1 MKLTISR
8 QLSLM
13 VLVTIAILLVVGVI
27 GNRVAHSINSAV
39 EYSEKN
45 IIPTV
50 ESIGTMRLAFLE
62 IQVAVPGHIAAYNE
76 GEKKERDAGIATAQQ
91 TFATTLAEYEK
102 IASNSGQKNL
112 DLLASDHKAYQDFVT
127 FLAPV
132 LEKSR
137 NSEIGNAK
145 ELFNAGKPVIDK
157 LNDSLIAHG
166 AYSKELA
173 TEQRKAADATF
184 SDGNALLMISSV
196 LGMLILGGFSFALNR
211 NISRGLRSMEQT
223 VGHVEAALDLTARV
237 PARRDDEIGIM
248 GVALNR
254 LLERLQSNMKTV
266 ARMAEQVSQSADDM
280 SKVSK
285 QVADTSET
293 QSSAASA
300 MAAGMEQLT
309 VSINHV
315 GDRATHTR
323 ERVAYAGKL
332 ATDGESVVVKTVEDI
347 DAIALSVSSS
357 AELIGRLETQSREIS
372 SVVNVIKEVADQTN
386 LLALNAAIEA
396 ARAGEQGRGFAV
408 VADEVRKLAE
418 RTGKSTREITAT
430 IGVMRE
436 GAQAASSSMLSAVE
450 QVTASVSRASGA
462 CEMIR
467 KIGEGSRE
475 AVGMVIEITDA
486 IHEQSSSSTS
496 VAQSVERIAQMAE
509 QSTAAARDSATT
521 AQQLNTLAQEMRM
534 ITDQYKLT

>member
-13 VLVTIAILLVVGVI
+13 ALVTIAILLVVGII
-27 GNRVAHSINSAV
+27 GNRVASSINSAV
-39 EYSEKN
+39 ENSEK
-45 IIPTV
+45 IVVPTV
-50 ESIGTMRLAFLE
+50 ESIGTMRLAFLD

-76 GEKKERDAGIATAQQ
+76 GEKKDLDARITASQQ
-91 TFATTLAEYEK
+91 TFAATLDDYEK
-102 IASNSGQKNL
+102 IAASSGQKNL
-112 DLLASDHKAYQDFVT
+112 DLLAADRKAYEDFVK
-127 FLAPV
+127 FLTPV

-137 NSEIGNAK
+137 NSEVGNAK
-145 ELFNAGKPVIDK
+145 ELFNEGKPIITK
-157 LNDSLIAHG
+157 LNESLVAHA

-173 TEQRKAADATF
+173 SEQSQSAAATF
-184 SDGNALLMISSV
+184 AGGNTLLMVSSV
-196 LGMLILGGFSFALNR
+196 LGMLFLGGLSVVLKR
-211 NISRGLRSMEQT
+211 SISRGLASMEQT
-223 VGHVEAALDLTARV
+223 VARVEAELDLTARV
-237 PARRDDEIGIM
+237 PVRRDDEIGKM

-254 LLERLQSNMKTV
+254 LLDRLQANLKTV
-266 ARMAEQVSQSADDM
+266 AQMAGHLSQSADNL
-280 SKVSK
+280 SEASR
-285 QVADTSET
+285 QVADSSEA
-293 QSSAASA
+293 QSSAASS
-300 MAAGMEQLT
+300 MAAGVEELT

-332 ATDGESVVVKTVEDI
+332 ATEGEGVVVKTVEDI

-357 AELIGRLETQSREIS
+357 AELINRLETQSREIA
-372 SVVNVIKEVADQTN
+372 SVVNVIKEVAEQTN

-418 RTGKSTREITAT
+418 RTGNSTREITDT
-430 IGVMRE
+430 ISVMRD
-436 GAQAASSSMLSAVE
+436 GAQAASSAMMNAVE

-462 CEMIR
+462 CDMIR

-475 AVGMVIEITDA
+475 AVGMVSEITDA
-486 IHEQSSSSTS
+486 IHEQSASSTS

-509 QSTAAARDSATT
+509 QSTAAAQGSADT
-521 AQQLNTLAQEMRM
+521 AQQLNTLAQEMRL
-534 ITDQYKLT
+534 ITDQYKL

>member
-13 VLVTIAILLVVGVI
+13 ALVTIAILLVVGII
-27 GNRVAHSINSAV
+27 GNRVASSINSAV
-39 EYSEKN
+39 ENSEK
-45 IIPTV
+45 IIVPTV
-50 ESIGTMRLAFLE
+50 ESIGTMRLAFLD

-76 GEKKERDAGIATAQQ
+76 GEKKDLDARITASQQ
-91 TFATTLAEYEK
+91 TFAATLDDYEK
-102 IASNSGQKNL
+102 IAASSGQKNL
-112 DLLASDHKAYQDFVT
+112 DLLAADRKAYEDFVK
-127 FLAPV
+127 FLTPV

-137 NSEIGNAK
+137 NSEVGNAK
-145 ELFNAGKPVIDK
+145 ELFNEGKPIITK
-157 LNDSLIAHG
+157 LNESLVAHA

-173 TEQRKAADATF
+173 SEQSQSAAATF
-184 SDGNALLMISSV
+184 AGGNTLLLVSSV
-196 LGMLILGGFSFALNR
+196 LGMLFLGGLSFVLNR
-211 NISRGLRSMEQT
+211 SISRGLASMEQT
-223 VGHVEAALDLTARV
+223 VARVEAELDLTARV
-237 PARRDDEIGIM
+237 PVRRDDEIGKM

-254 LLERLQSNMKTV
+254 LLDRLQANLKTV
-266 ARMAEQVSQSADDM
+266 AQMAGHLSQSADNL
-280 SKVSK
+280 SEASR
-285 QVADTSET
+285 QVADSSEA
-293 QSSAASA
+293 QSSAASS
-300 MAAGMEQLT
+300 MAAGVEELT

-332 ATDGESVVVKTVEDI
+332 ATEGEGVVVKTVEDI

-357 AELIGRLETQSREIS
+357 AELINRLETQSREIA
-372 SVVNVIKEVADQTN
+372 SVVNVIKEVAEQTN

-418 RTGKSTREITAT
+418 RTGNSTREITDT
-430 IGVMRE
+430 ISVMRD
-436 GAQAASSSMLSAVE
+436 GAQAASSAMMNAVE

-462 CEMIR
+462 CDMIR

-475 AVGMVIEITDA
+475 AVGMVSEITDA
-486 IHEQSSSSTS
+486 IHEQSASSTS

-509 QSTAAARDSATT
+509 QSTAAAQGSADT
-521 AQQLNTLAQEMRM
+521 AQQLNTLAQEMRL
-534 ITDQYKLT
+534 ITDQYKL

>member
-13 VLVTIAILLVVGVI
+13 AVITIAILLVVGII
-27 GNRVAHSINSAV
+27 GNRVASSINSAV
-39 EYSEKN
+39 ENSEK
-45 IIPTV
+45 IIVPTV
-50 ESIGTMRLAFLE
+50 ESIGTMRLAFLD
-62 IQVAVPGHIAAYNE
+62 IKVAVPGHIAAYNE
-76 GEKKERDAGIATAQQ
+76 NEKKEFDARITASQQ
-91 TFATTLAEYEK
+91 TFATTLADYEK
-102 IASNSGQKNL
+102 IAASSGQKNL
-112 DLLASDHKAYQDFVT
+112 DLLAADRKAYEEFVK
-127 FLAPV
+127 FLTPV

-137 NSEIGNAK
+137 NSEVGNAK
-145 ELFNAGKPVIDK
+145 ELFNEGKPIIAK
-157 LNDSLIAHG
+157 LNESLVAHA

-173 TEQRKAADATF
+173 SEQSQSADATF
-184 SDGNALLMISSV
+184 SGGNTLLMASSL
-196 LGMLILGGFSFALNR
+196 LGMLFLGGLSFVLNR
-211 NISRGLRSMEQT
+211 SISRGLSSMEQT
-223 VGHVEAALDLTARV
+223 VARVEADLDLTARV
-237 PARRDDEIGIM
+237 PVRRDDEIGKM

-254 LLERLQSNMKTV
+254 LLDRLQSNLKTV
-266 ARMAEQVSQSADDM
+266 AEMAGHLSQSADNL
-280 SKVSK
+280 SEASQ
-285 QVADTSET
+285 QVADSSEA
-293 QSSAASA
+293 QSSAASS
-300 MAAGMEQLT
+300 MAAGVEELT

-332 ATDGESVVVKTVEDI
+332 ATEGEGVVVKTVEDI

-357 AELIGRLETQSREIS
+357 AELINRLEAQSREIA

-418 RTGKSTREITAT
+418 RTGNSTREITDT
-430 IGVMRE
+430 IGVMRD
-436 GAQAASSSMLSAVE
+436 GAQAASSAMMNAVE

-462 CEMIR
+462 CDMIR

-475 AVGMVIEITDA
+475 AVGMVSEITDA
-486 IHEQSSSSTS
+486 IHEQSASSTS

-509 QSTAAARDSATT
+509 QSTAAAQGSADT
-521 AQQLNTLAQEMRM
+521 AQQLNSLAQEMRM
-534 ITDQYKLT
+534 ITDQYKL

>member
-13 VLVTIAILLVVGVI
+13 AVITIAILLVVGVI
-27 GNRVAHSINSAV
+27 GNRVASSINSAV
-39 EYSEKN
+39 ENSEK
-45 IIPTV
+45 IIVPTV
-50 ESIGTMRLAFLE
+50 ESIGTMRLAFLD

-76 GEKKERDAGIATAQQ
+76 NEKKELDARITASQQ
-91 TFATTLAEYEK
+91 TFATTLADYEK
-102 IASNSGQKNL
+102 IAASSGQKNL
-112 DLLASDHKAYQDFVT
+112 DLLAADRKAYEDFVK
-127 FLAPV
+127 FLTPV

-137 NSEIGNAK
+137 NSEVGNAK
-145 ELFNAGKPVIDK
+145 ELFNEGKPIIAK
-157 LNDSLIAHG
+157 LNESLVAHA

-173 TEQRKAADATF
+173 SEQSQSADATF
-184 SDGNALLMISSV
+184 SGGNTLLMASSL
-196 LGMLILGGFSFALNR
+196 LGMLFLGGLSFVLNR
-211 NISRGLRSMEQT
+211 SISRGLSSMEQT
-223 VGHVEAALDLTARV
+223 VARVEADLDLTARV
-237 PARRDDEIGIM
+237 PVRRDDEIGKM

-254 LLERLQSNMKTV
+254 LLDRLQSNLKMV
-266 ARMAEQVSQSADDM
+266 AEMAGHLSQSADNL
-280 SKVSK
+280 SEASQ
-285 QVADTSET
+285 QVADSSEA
-293 QSSAASA
+293 QSSAASS
-300 MAAGMEQLT
+300 MAAGVEELT

-332 ATDGESVVVKTVEDI
+332 ATEGEGVVVKTVEDI

-357 AELIGRLETQSREIS
+357 AELINRLEAQSREIA

-418 RTGKSTREITAT
+418 RTGNSTREITDT
-430 IGVMRE
+430 IGVMRD
-436 GAQAASSSMLSAVE
+436 GAQAASSAMMNAVE

-462 CEMIR
+462 CDMIR

-475 AVGMVIEITDA
+475 AVGMVSEITDA
-486 IHEQSSSSTS
+486 IHEQSASSTS

-509 QSTAAARDSATT
+509 QSTAAAQGSADT
-521 AQQLNTLAQEMRM
+521 AQQLNSLAQEMRM
-534 ITDQYKLT
+534 ITDQYKL

>member
-13 VLVTIAILLVVGVI
+13 ALVTIAILLVVGII
-27 GNRVAHSINSAV
+27 GNRVASSINSAV
-39 EYSEKN
+39 ENSEK
-45 IIPTV
+45 IVVPTV
-50 ESIGTMRLAFLE
+50 ESIGTMRLAFLD

-76 GEKKERDAGIATAQQ
+76 GEKKDLDARITASQQ
-91 TFATTLAEYEK
+91 TFAATLDDYEK
-102 IASNSGQKNL
+102 IAASSGQKNL
-112 DLLASDHKAYQDFVT
+112 DLLAADRKAYEDFVK
-127 FLAPV
+127 FLTPV

-137 NSEIGNAK
+137 NSEVGNAK
-145 ELFNAGKPVIDK
+145 ELFNEGKPIITK
-157 LNDSLIAHG
+157 LNESLVAHA

-173 TEQRKAADATF
+173 SEQSQSAAATF
-184 SDGNALLMISSV
+184 AGGNTLLLVSSV
-196 LGMLILGGFSFALNR
+196 LGMLFLGGLSFVLNR
-211 NISRGLRSMEQT
+211 SISRGLASMEQT
-223 VGHVEAALDLTARV
+223 VARVEAELDLTARV
-237 PARRDDEIGIM
+237 PVRRDDEIGKM

-254 LLERLQSNMKTV
+254 LLDRLQANLKTV
-266 ARMAEQVSQSADDM
+266 AQMAGHLSQSADNL
-280 SKVSK
+280 SEASR
-285 QVADTSET
+285 QVADSSEA
-293 QSSAASA
+293 QSSAASS
-300 MAAGMEQLT
+300 MAAGVEELT

-332 ATDGESVVVKTVEDI
+332 ATEGEGVVVKTVEDI

-357 AELIGRLETQSREIS
+357 AELINRLETQSREIA
-372 SVVNVIKEVADQTN
+372 SVVNVIKEVAEQTN

-418 RTGKSTREITAT
+418 RTGNSTREITDT
-430 IGVMRE
+430 ISVMRD
-436 GAQAASSSMLSAVE
+436 GAQAASSAMMNAVE

-462 CEMIR
+462 CDMIR

-475 AVGMVIEITDA
+475 AVGMVSEITDA
-486 IHEQSSSSTS
+486 IHEQSASSTS

-509 QSTAAARDSATT
+509 QSTAAAQGSADT
-521 AQQLNTLAQEMRM
+521 AQQLNTLAQEMRL
-534 ITDQYKLT
+534 ITDQYKL

>member
-13 VLVTIAILLVVGVI
+13 AVITIAILLVVGVI
-27 GNRVAHSINSAV
+27 GNRVASSINSAV
-39 EYSEKN
+39 ENSEK
-45 IIPTV
+45 IIVPTV
-50 ESIGTMRLAFLE
+50 ESIGTMRLAFLD

-76 GEKKERDAGIATAQQ
+76 NEKKELDARITASQQ
-91 TFATTLAEYEK
+91 TFATTLADYEK
-102 IASNSGQKNL
+102 IAASSGQKNL
-112 DLLASDHKAYQDFVT
+112 DLLAADRKAYEEFVK
-127 FLAPV
+127 FLTPV

-137 NSEIGNAK
+137 NSEVGNAK
-145 ELFNAGKPVIDK
+145 ELFNEGKPIIAK
-157 LNDSLIAHG
+157 LNESLVAHA

-173 TEQRKAADATF
+173 SEQSQSADATF
-184 SDGNALLMISSV
+184 SGGNTLLMASSL
-196 LGMLILGGFSFALNR
+196 LGMLFLGGLSFVLNR
-211 NISRGLRSMEQT
+211 SISRGLSSMEQT
-223 VGHVEAALDLTARV
+223 VARVEADLDLTARV
-237 PARRDDEIGIM
+237 PVRRDDEIGKM

-254 LLERLQSNMKTV
+254 LLDRLQSNLKTV
-266 ARMAEQVSQSADDM
+266 AEMAGHLSQSADNL
-280 SKVSK
+280 SEASQ
-285 QVADTSET
+285 QVADSSEA
-293 QSSAASA
+293 QSSAASS
-300 MAAGMEQLT
+300 MAAGVEELT

-332 ATDGESVVVKTVEDI
+332 ATEGEGVVVKTVEDI

-357 AELIGRLETQSREIS
+357 AELINRLEAQSREIA

-418 RTGKSTREITAT
+418 RTGNSTREITDT
-430 IGVMRE
+430 IGVMRD
-436 GAQAASSSMLSAVE
+436 GAQAASSAMMNAVE

-462 CEMIR
+462 CDMIR

-475 AVGMVIEITDA
+475 AVGMVSEITDA
-486 IHEQSSSSTS
+486 IHEQSASSTS

-509 QSTAAARDSATT
+509 QSTAAAQGSADT
-521 AQQLNTLAQEMRM
+521 AQQLNSLAQEMRM
-534 ITDQYKLT
+534 ITDQYKL

>member
-13 VLVTIAILLVVGVI
+13 AVITIAILLVVGII
-27 GNRVAHSINSAV
+27 GNRVASSINSAV
-39 EYSEKN
+39 ENSEK
-45 IIPTV
+45 IIVPTV
-50 ESIGTMRLAFLE
+50 ESIGTMRLAFLD

-76 GEKKERDAGIATAQQ
+76 NEKKELDARITASQQ
-91 TFATTLAEYEK
+91 TFATTLADYEK
-102 IASNSGQKNL
+102 IAASSGQKNL
-112 DLLASDHKAYQDFVT
+112 DLLAADRKAYEDFVK
-127 FLAPV
+127 FLTPV

-137 NSEIGNAK
+137 NSEVGNAK
-145 ELFNAGKPVIDK
+145 ELFNEGKPIIAK
-157 LNDSLIAHG
+157 LNESLVAHA

-173 TEQRKAADATF
+173 SEQSQSADATF
-184 SDGNALLMISSV
+184 SGGNTLLMASSL
-196 LGMLILGGFSFALNR
+196 LGMLFLGGLSFVLNR
-211 NISRGLRSMEQT
+211 SISRGLSSMEQT
-223 VGHVEAALDLTARV
+223 VARVEADLDLTARV
-237 PARRDDEIGIM
+237 PVRRDDEIGKM

-254 LLERLQSNMKTV
+254 LLDRLQSNLKTV
-266 ARMAEQVSQSADDM
+266 AEMAGHLSQSADNL
-280 SKVSK
+280 SEASQ
-285 QVADTSET
+285 QVADSSEA
-293 QSSAASA
+293 QSSAASS
-300 MAAGMEQLT
+300 MAAGVEELT

-332 ATDGESVVVKTVEDI
+332 ATEGEGVVVKTVEDI

-357 AELIGRLETQSREIS
+357 AELINRLEAQSREIA

-418 RTGKSTREITAT
+418 RTGNSTREITDT
-430 IGVMRE
+430 IGVMRD
-436 GAQAASSSMLSAVE
+436 GAQAASSAMMNAVE

-462 CEMIR
+462 CDMIR

-475 AVGMVIEITDA
+475 AVGMVSEITDA
-486 IHEQSSSSTS
+486 IHEQSASSTS

-509 QSTAAARDSATT
+509 QSTAAAQGSADT
-521 AQQLNTLAQEMRM
+521 AQQLNSLAQEMRM
-534 ITDQYKLT
+534 ITDQYKL

>member
-13 VLVTIAILLVVGVI
+13 ALVTIAILLVVGII
-27 GNRVAHSINSAV
+27 GNRVASSINSAV
-39 EYSEKN
+39 ENSEK
-45 IIPTV
+45 IVVPTV
-50 ESIGTMRLAFLE
+50 ESIGTMRLAFLD

-76 GEKKERDAGIATAQQ
+76 GEKKDLDARITASQQ
-91 TFATTLAEYEK
+91 TFAATLDDYEK
-102 IASNSGQKNL
+102 IAASSGQKNL
-112 DLLASDHKAYQDFVT
+112 DLLAADRKAYEDFVK
-127 FLAPV
+127 FLTPV

-137 NSEIGNAK
+137 NSEVGNAK
-145 ELFNAGKPVIDK
+145 ELFNEGKPIITK
-157 LNDSLIAHG
+157 LNESLVAHA

-173 TEQRKAADATF
+173 SEQSQSAAATF
-184 SDGNALLMISSV
+184 AGGNTLLMVSSV
-196 LGMLILGGFSFALNR
+196 LGMLFLGGLSFVLNR
-211 NISRGLRSMEQT
+211 SISRGLASMEQT
-223 VGHVEAALDLTARV
+223 VARVEAELDLTARV
-237 PARRDDEIGIM
+237 PVRRDDEIGKM

-254 LLERLQSNMKTV
+254 LLDRLQANLKTV
-266 ARMAEQVSQSADDM
+266 AQMAGHLSQSADNL
-280 SKVSK
+280 SEASR
-285 QVADTSET
+285 QVADSSEA
-293 QSSAASA
+293 QSSAASS
-300 MAAGMEQLT
+300 MAAGVEELT

-332 ATDGESVVVKTVEDI
+332 ATEGEGVVVKTVEDI

-357 AELIGRLETQSREIS
+357 AELINRLETQSREIA
-372 SVVNVIKEVADQTN
+372 SVVNVIKEVAEQTN

-396 ARAGEQGRGFAV
+396 ARAGEQGRDFAV

-418 RTGKSTREITAT
+418 RTGNSTREITDT
-430 IGVMRE
+430 ISVMRD
-436 GAQAASSSMLSAVE
+436 GAQAASSAMMNAVE

-462 CEMIR
+462 CDMIR

-475 AVGMVIEITDA
+475 AVGMVSEITDA
-486 IHEQSSSSTS
+486 IHEQSASSTS

-509 QSTAAARDSATT
+509 QSTAAAQGSADT

-534 ITDQYKLT
+534 ITDQYKL

>member
-13 VLVTIAILLVVGVI
+13 AVITIAILLVVGVI
-27 GNRVAHSINSAV
+27 GNRVASSINSAV
-39 EYSEKN
+39 ENSEK
-45 IIPTV
+45 IIVPTV
-50 ESIGTMRLAFLE
+50 ESIGTMRLAFLD
-62 IQVAVPGHIAAYNE
+62 IHVAVPGHIAAYNE
-76 GEKKERDAGIATAQQ
+76 NEKKELDARITASQQ
-91 TFATTLAEYEK
+91 TFATTLADYEK
-102 IASNSGQKNL
+102 IAASSGQKNL
-112 DLLASDHKAYQDFVT
+112 DLLAADRKAYEDFVK
-127 FLAPV
+127 FLTPV

-137 NSEIGNAK
+137 NSEVGNAK
-145 ELFNAGKPVIDK
+145 ELFNEGKPIIAK
-157 LNDSLIAHG
+157 LNESLVAHA

-173 TEQRKAADATF
+173 SEQSQSAAATF
-184 SDGNALLMISSV
+184 AGGNTLLMVSSV
-196 LGMLILGGFSFALNR
+196 LGMLFLGGLSFVLNR
-211 NISRGLRSMEQT
+211 SISRGLASMEQT
-223 VGHVEAALDLTARV
+223 VARVEAELDLTARV
-237 PARRDDEIGIM
+237 PVRRDDEIGKM

-254 LLERLQSNMKTV
+254 LLDRLQANLKTV
-266 ARMAEQVSQSADDM
+266 AQMAGHLSQSADNL
-280 SKVSK
+280 SEASR
-285 QVADTSET
+285 QVADSSEA
-293 QSSAASA
+293 QSSAASS
-300 MAAGMEQLT
+300 MAAGVEELT

-332 ATDGESVVVKTVEDI
+332 ATEGEGVVVKTVEDI

-357 AELIGRLETQSREIS
+357 AELINRLETQSREIA

-418 RTGKSTREITAT
+418 RTGNSTREITDT
-430 IGVMRE
+430 ISVMRD
-436 GAQAASSSMLSAVE
+436 GAQAASSAMMNAVE

-462 CEMIR
+462 CDMIR

-475 AVGMVIEITDA
+475 AVGMVSEITDA
-486 IHEQSSSSTS
+486 IHEQSASSTS

-509 QSTAAARDSATT
+509 QSAAAAQGSADT

-534 ITDQYKLT
+534 ITDQYKL

>member
-13 VLVTIAILLVVGVI
+13 ALVTIAILLVVGII
-27 GNRVAHSINSAV
+27 GNRVASSINSAV
-39 EYSEKN
+39 ENSEK
-45 IIPTV
+45 IVVPTV
-50 ESIGTMRLAFLE
+50 ESIGTMRLAFLD

-76 GEKKERDAGIATAQQ
+76 GEKKDLDARIASSQQ
-91 TFATTLAEYEK
+91 TFATTLADYEK
-102 IASNSGQKNL
+102 IAASSGQKNL
-112 DLLASDHKAYQDFVT
+112 DLLAADRKAYEDFVK
-127 FLAPV
+127 FLTPV

-137 NSEIGNAK
+137 NSEVGNAK
-145 ELFNAGKPVIDK
+145 ELFNEGKPIITK
-157 LNDSLIAHG
+157 LNESLVAHA

-173 TEQRKAADATF
+173 SEQSQSAAATF
-184 SDGNALLMISSV
+184 AGGNTLLMVSSV
-196 LGMLILGGFSFALNR
+196 LGMLFLGGLSVVLKR
-211 NISRGLRSMEQT
+211 SISRGLASMEQT
-223 VGHVEAALDLTARV
+223 VARVEAELDLTARV
-237 PARRDDEIGIM
+237 PVRRDDEIGKM

-254 LLERLQSNMKTV
+254 LLDRLQANLKTV
-266 ARMAEQVSQSADDM
+266 AQMAGHLSQSADNL
-280 SKVSK
+280 SEASR
-285 QVADTSET
+285 QVADSSEA
-293 QSSAASA
+293 QSSAASS
-300 MAAGMEQLT
+300 MAAGVEELT

-332 ATDGESVVVKTVEDI
+332 ATEGEGVVVKTVEDI

-357 AELIGRLETQSREIS
+357 AELINRLETQSREIA
-372 SVVNVIKEVADQTN
+372 SVVNVIKEVAEQTN

-418 RTGKSTREITAT
+418 RTGNSTREITDT
-430 IGVMRE
+430 ISVMRD
-436 GAQAASSSMLSAVE
+436 GAQAASSAMMNAVE

-462 CEMIR
+462 CDMIR

-475 AVGMVIEITDA
+475 AVGMVSEITDA
-486 IHEQSSSSTS
+486 IHEQSASSTS

-509 QSTAAARDSATT
+509 QSTAAAQGSADT
-521 AQQLNTLAQEMRM
+521 AQQLNTLAQEMRL
-534 ITDQYKLT
+534 ITDQYKL

>member
-13 VLVTIAILLVVGVI
+13 ALVTIAILLVVGII
-27 GNRVAHSINSAV
+27 GNRVASSINSAV
-39 EYSEKN
+39 ENSEK
-45 IIPTV
+45 IVVPTV
-50 ESIGTMRLAFLE
+50 ESIGTMRLAFLD

-76 GEKKERDAGIATAQQ
+76 GEKKDLDARITASQQ
-91 TFATTLAEYEK
+91 TFAATLDDYEK
-102 IASNSGQKNL
+102 IAASSGQKNL
-112 DLLASDHKAYQDFVT
+112 DLLAADRKAYEDFVK
-127 FLAPV
+127 FLTPV

-137 NSEIGNAK
+137 NSEVGNAK
-145 ELFNAGKPVIDK
+145 ELFNEGKPIITK
-157 LNDSLIAHG
+157 LNESLVAHA

-173 TEQRKAADATF
+173 SEQSQSAAATF
-184 SDGNALLMISSV
+184 AGGNTLLLVSSV
-196 LGMLILGGFSFALNR
+196 LGMLFLGGLSFVLNR
-211 NISRGLRSMEQT
+211 SISRGLASMEQT
-223 VGHVEAALDLTARV
+223 VARVEAELDLTARV
-237 PARRDDEIGIM
+237 PVRRDDEIGKM

-254 LLERLQSNMKTV
+254 LLDRLQANLKTV
-266 ARMAEQVSQSADDM
+266 AQMAGHLSQSADNL
-280 SKVSK
+280 SEASR
-285 QVADTSET
+285 QVADSSEA
-293 QSSAASA
+293 QSSAASS
-300 MAAGMEQLT
+300 MAAGVEELT

-332 ATDGESVVVKTVEDI
+332 ATEGEGVVVKTVEDI

-357 AELIGRLETQSREIS
+357 AELINRLETQSREIA

-418 RTGKSTREITAT
+418 RTGNSTREITDT
-430 IGVMRE
+430 ISVMRD
-436 GAQAASSSMLSAVE
+436 GAQAASSAMMNAVE

-462 CEMIR
+462 CDMIR

-475 AVGMVIEITDA
+475 AVGMVSEITDA
-486 IHEQSSSSTS
+486 IHEQSASSTS

-509 QSTAAARDSATT
+509 QSTAAAQGSADT
-521 AQQLNTLAQEMRM
+521 AQQLNTLAQEMRL
-534 ITDQYKLT
+534 ITDQYKL

>member
-13 VLVTIAILLVVGVI
+13 ALVTIAILLVVGII
-27 GNRVAHSINSAV
+27 GNRVASSINSAV
-39 EYSEKN
+39 ENSEK
-45 IIPTV
+45 IVVPTV
-50 ESIGTMRLAFLE
+50 ESIGTMRLAFLD

-76 GEKKERDAGIATAQQ
+76 GEKKDLDARITASQQ
-91 TFATTLAEYEK
+91 TFAATLDDYEK
-102 IASNSGQKNL
+102 IAASSGQKNL
-112 DLLASDHKAYQDFVT
+112 DLLAADRKAYEDFVK
-127 FLAPV
+127 FLTPV

-137 NSEIGNAK
+137 NSEVGNAK
-145 ELFNAGKPVIDK
+145 ELFNEGKPIITK
-157 LNDSLIAHG
+157 LNDSLVAHA

-173 TEQRKAADATF
+173 SEQSQSAAATF
-184 SDGNALLMISSV
+184 AGGNTLLMVSSV
-196 LGMLILGGFSFALNR
+196 LGMLFLGGLSVVLKR
-211 NISRGLRSMEQT
+211 SISRGLASMEQT
-223 VGHVEAALDLTARV
+223 VARVEAELDLTARV
-237 PARRDDEIGIM
+237 PVRRDDEIGKM

-254 LLERLQSNMKTV
+254 LLDRLQANLKTV
-266 ARMAEQVSQSADDM
+266 AQMAGHLSQSADNL
-280 SKVSK
+280 SEASR
-285 QVADTSET
+285 QVADSSEA
-293 QSSAASA
+293 QSSAASS
-300 MAAGMEQLT
+300 MAAGVEELT

-332 ATDGESVVVKTVEDI
+332 ATEGEGVVVKTVEDI

-357 AELIGRLETQSREIS
+357 AELINRLETQSREIA

-418 RTGKSTREITAT
+418 RTGNSTREITDT
-430 IGVMRE
+430 ISVMRD
-436 GAQAASSSMLSAVE
+436 GAQAASSAMMNAVE

-462 CEMIR
+462 CDMIR

-475 AVGMVIEITDA
+475 AVGMVSEITDA
-486 IHEQSSSSTS
+486 IHEQSASSTS

-509 QSTAAARDSATT
+509 QSTAAAQGSADT
-521 AQQLNTLAQEMRM
+521 AQQLNTLAQEMRL
-534 ITDQYKLT
+534 ITDQYKL

>member
-13 VLVTIAILLVVGVI
+13 ALITIAILLVVGII
-27 GNRVAHSINSAV
+27 GNRVANSINSAV
-39 EYSEKN
+39 ENSEKT

-50 ESIGTMRLAFLE
+50 ESIGTMRLAFLD

-76 GEKKERDAGIATAQQ
+76 GEKKELDARIATSQQ
-91 TFATTLAEYEK
+91 TLATTLADYEK
-102 IASNSGQKNL
+102 IAANSGQKNL
-112 DLLASDHKAYQDFVT
+112 DLLAADRKAYEDFVKLLT
-127 FLAPV
+127 PV

-137 NSEIGNAK
+137 NSEVGNAK
-145 ELFNAGKPVIDK
+145 ELFNEGKPIIAK
-157 LNDSLIAHG
+157 LNDSLVAHA
-166 AYSKELA
+166 AYSKVLA
-173 TEQRKAADATF
+173 TEQSESAGATF
-184 SDGNALLMISSV
+184 SDGNTLLMVSIV
-196 LGMLILGGFSFALNR
+196 LGVLFLGGLSYALNR
-211 NISRGLRSMEQT
+211 SISRGLSGMEQT
-223 VGHVEAALDLTARV
+223 VARVEAELDLTARV
-237 PARRDDEIGIM
+237 PVRRDDEIGKM

-254 LLERLQSNMKTV
+254 LLDRLQNNLKTV
-266 ARMAEQVSQSADDM
+266 AQMAEQVSQSADNM
-280 SKVSK
+280 SEASR
-285 QVADTSET
+285 QVADSSEA
-293 QSSAASA
+293 QSSAASS

-332 ATDGESVVVKTVEDI
+332 ATEGEGVVVKTVEDI
-347 DAIALSVSSS
+347 DTIASSVSSS
-357 AELIGRLETQSREIS
+357 AEIINRLESQSREIA

-418 RTGKSTREITAT
+418 RTGKSTREITDT

-436 GAQAASSSMLSAVE
+436 GAQAASASMLNAVE

-462 CEMIR
+462 CDMIR
-467 KIGEGSRE
+467 KIGEGSRD
-475 AVGMVIEITDA
+475 AVGMVSEITDA

-509 QSTAAARDSATT
+509 QSTAAAQESAHT
-521 AQQLNTLAQEMRM
+521 AQQLSTLAQEMRT
-534 ITDQYKLT
+534 ITDQYKL

>member
-13 VLVTIAILLVVGVI
+13 AVITIAILLVVGVI
-27 GNRVAHSINSAV
+27 GNRVASSINSAV
-39 EYSEKN
+39 ENSEK
-45 IIPTV
+45 IIVPTV
-50 ESIGTMRLAFLE
+50 ESIGTMRLAFLD

-76 GEKKERDAGIATAQQ
+76 NEKKELDARITASQQ
-91 TFATTLAEYEK
+91 TFATTLADYEK
-102 IASNSGQKNL
+102 IAASSGQKNL
-112 DLLASDHKAYQDFVT
+112 DLLAADRKAYEDFVK
-127 FLAPV
+127 FLTPV

-137 NSEIGNAK
+137 NSEVGNAK
-145 ELFNAGKPVIDK
+145 ELFNEGKPIIAK
-157 LNDSLIAHG
+157 LNESLVAHA

-173 TEQRKAADATF
+173 SEQSQSADATF
-184 SDGNALLMISSV
+184 SGGNTLLMASSL
-196 LGMLILGGFSFALNR
+196 LGMLFLGGLSFVLNR
-211 NISRGLRSMEQT
+211 SISRGLSSMEQT
-223 VGHVEAALDLTARV
+223 VARVEADLDLTARV
-237 PARRDDEIGIM
+237 PVRRDDEIGKM

-254 LLERLQSNMKTV
+254 LLDRLQSNLKTV
-266 ARMAEQVSQSADDM
+266 AEMAGHLSQSADNL
-280 SKVSK
+280 SEASQ
-285 QVADTSET
+285 QVADSSEA
-293 QSSAASA
+293 QSSAASS
-300 MAAGMEQLT
+300 MAAGVEELT

-332 ATDGESVVVKTVEDI
+332 ATEGEGVVVKTVEDI

-357 AELIGRLETQSREIS
+357 AELINRLEAQSREIA

-418 RTGKSTREITAT
+418 RTGNSTSEITDT
-430 IGVMRE
+430 IGVMRD
-436 GAQAASSSMLSAVE
+436 GAQAASSAMMNAVE

-462 CEMIR
+462 CDMIR

-475 AVGMVIEITDA
+475 AVGMVSEITDA
-486 IHEQSSSSTS
+486 IHEQSASSTS

-509 QSTAAARDSATT
+509 QSTAAAQGSADT
-521 AQQLNTLAQEMRM
+521 AQQLNSLAQEMRM
-534 ITDQYKLT
+534 ITDQYKL

>member
-13 VLVTIAILLVVGVI
+13 ALVTIAILLVVGII
-27 GNRVAHSINSAV
+27 GNRVASSINSAV
-39 EYSEKN
+39 ENSEK
-45 IIPTV
+45 IVVPTV
-50 ESIGTMRLAFLE
+50 ESIGTMRLAFLD

-76 GEKKERDAGIATAQQ
+76 GEKKDLDARITASQQ
-91 TFATTLAEYEK
+91 TFAATLDDYEK
-102 IASNSGQKNL
+102 IAASSGQKNL
-112 DLLASDHKAYQDFVT
+112 DLLAADRKAYEDFVK
-127 FLAPV
+127 FLTPV

-137 NSEIGNAK
+137 NSEVGNAK
-145 ELFNAGKPVIDK
+145 ELFNEGKPIITK
-157 LNDSLIAHG
+157 LNESLVAHA

-173 TEQRKAADATF
+173 SEQSQSAAATF
-184 SDGNALLMISSV
+184 AGGNTLLMVSSV
-196 LGMLILGGFSFALNR
+196 LGMLFLGGLSVVLNR
-211 NISRGLRSMEQT
+211 SISRGLASMEQT
-223 VGHVEAALDLTARV
+223 VARVEAELDLTARV
-237 PARRDDEIGIM
+237 PVRRDDEIGKM

-254 LLERLQSNMKTV
+254 LLDRLQANLKTV
-266 ARMAEQVSQSADDM
+266 AQMAGHLSQSADNL
-280 SKVSK
+280 SEASR
-285 QVADTSET
+285 QVADSSEA
-293 QSSAASA
+293 QSSAASS
-300 MAAGMEQLT
+300 MAAGVEELT

-332 ATDGESVVVKTVEDI
+332 ATEGEGVVVKTVEDI

-357 AELIGRLETQSREIS
+357 AELINRLETQSREIA

-418 RTGKSTREITAT
+418 RTGNSTREITDT
-430 IGVMRE
+430 ISVMRD
-436 GAQAASSSMLSAVE
+436 GAQAASSAMMNAVE

-462 CEMIR
+462 CDMIR

-475 AVGMVIEITDA
+475 AVGMVSEITDA
-486 IHEQSSSSTS
+486 IHEQSASSTS

-509 QSTAAARDSATT
+509 QSTAAAQGSADT
-521 AQQLNTLAQEMRM
+521 AQQLNTLAQEMRL
-534 ITDQYKLT
+534 ITDQYKL

>member
-1 MKLTISR
+1 MN
-8 QLSLM
+8 
-13 VLVTIAILLVVGVI
+13 LVTIAILFVVGII

-45 IIPTV
+45 IVPTV
-50 ESIGTMRLAFLE
+50 EAIGAMRLAFLE

-76 GEKKERDAGIATAQQ
+76 GEKKEYDARIAVSQQ
-91 TFATTLAEYEK
+91 MFATTLADYEK
-102 IASNSGQKNL
+102 IAVKSGGKNR
-112 DLLASDHKAYQDFVT
+112 DLLAADRKAYEE
-127 FLAPV
+127 FLAFLRPV

-137 NSEIGNAK
+137 NNEIGNAK
-145 ELFNAGKPVIDK
+145 ELFAEGGPVIAK
-157 LNDSLIAHG
+157 LNESLTAHA
-166 AYSKELA
+166 AYSRVLA
-173 TEQRKAADATF
+173 TEQRETADATF
-184 SDGNALLMISSV
+184 SNGNSLLMVSIV
-196 LGMLILGGFSFALNR
+196 LGMLFLGGLSFALNR
-211 NISRGLRSMEQT
+211 SISKGLSSMEQT
-223 VGHVEAALDLTARV
+223 VSHVEAELDLTARV
-237 PARRDDEIGIM
+237 STRRHDEIGKM
-248 GVALNR
+248 GIALNR
-254 LLERLQSNMKTV
+254 LLERLQSNLKAV
-266 ARMAEQVSQSADDM
+266 AQMAEQVSQSADSM
-280 SKVSK
+280 SEASR
-285 QVADTSET
+285 QVADSSEA
-293 QSSAASA
+293 QSCAASG
-300 MAAGMEQLT
+300 MAAGMQELT

-323 ERVAYAGKL
+323 ERVAYAGNL
-332 ATDGESVVVKTVEDI
+332 ATDGEGVVVKTVEDI

-357 AELIGRLETQSREIS
+357 AELINCLETQSREIA

-418 RTGKSTREITAT
+418 RTGKSTHEITVT

-436 GAQAASSSMLSAVE
+436 GVHAASASMLSAVE

-475 AVGMVIEITDA
+475 AVGMVSEITDA

-509 QSTAAARDSATT
+509 QSTAAAQESADT
-521 AQQLNTLAQEMRM
+521 ALRLNALAQEMRT
-534 ITDQYKLT
+534 ITDQYKL

>member
-13 VLVTIAILLVVGVI
+13 ALVTIAILLVVGII
-27 GNRVAHSINSAV
+27 GNRVASSINSAV
-39 EYSEKN
+39 ENSEK
-45 IIPTV
+45 IVVPTV
-50 ESIGTMRLAFLE
+50 ESIGTMRLAFLD

-76 GEKKERDAGIATAQQ
+76 GEKKDLDARITASQQ
-91 TFATTLAEYEK
+91 TFAATLDDYEK
-102 IASNSGQKNL
+102 IAASSGQKNL
-112 DLLASDHKAYQDFVT
+112 DLLAADRKAYEDFVK
-127 FLAPV
+127 FLTPV

-137 NSEIGNAK
+137 NSEVGNAK
-145 ELFNAGKPVIDK
+145 ELFNEGKPIITK
-157 LNDSLIAHG
+157 LNESLVAHA

-173 TEQRKAADATF
+173 SEQSQSAAATF
-184 SDGNALLMISSV
+184 AGGNTLLMVSSV
-196 LGMLILGGFSFALNR
+196 LGMLFLGGLSFVLNR
-211 NISRGLRSMEQT
+211 SISRGLASMEQT
-223 VGHVEAALDLTARV
+223 VARVEAELDLTARV
-237 PARRDDEIGIM
+237 PVRRDDEIGKM

-254 LLERLQSNMKTV
+254 LLDRLQANLKTV
-266 ARMAEQVSQSADDM
+266 AQMAGHLSQSADNL
-280 SKVSK
+280 SEASR
-285 QVADTSET
+285 QVADSSEA
-293 QSSAASA
+293 QSSAASS
-300 MAAGMEQLT
+300 MAAGVEELT

-332 ATDGESVVVKTVEDI
+332 ATEGEGVVVKTVEDI

-357 AELIGRLETQSREIS
+357 AELINRLETQSREIA

-418 RTGKSTREITAT
+418 RTGNSTREITDT
-430 IGVMRE
+430 ISVMRD
-436 GAQAASSSMLSAVE
+436 GAQAASSAMMNAVE

-462 CEMIR
+462 CDMIR

-475 AVGMVIEITDA
+475 AVGMVSEITDA
-486 IHEQSSSSTS
+486 IHEQSASSTS

-509 QSTAAARDSATT
+509 QSTAAAQGSADT

-534 ITDQYKLT
+534 ITDQYKL

>member
-13 VLVTIAILLVVGVI
+13 ALVTIAILLVVGII
-27 GNRVAHSINSAV
+27 GNRVASSINSAV
-39 EYSEKN
+39 ENSEK
-45 IIPTV
+45 IVVPTV
-50 ESIGTMRLAFLE
+50 ESIGTMRLAFLD

-76 GEKKERDAGIATAQQ
+76 GEKKDLDARITASQQ
-91 TFATTLAEYEK
+91 TFAATLDDYEK
-102 IASNSGQKNL
+102 IAASSGQKNL
-112 DLLASDHKAYQDFVT
+112 DLLAADRKAYEDFVK
-127 FLAPV
+127 FLTPV

-137 NSEIGNAK
+137 NSEVGNAK
-145 ELFNAGKPVIDK
+145 ELFNEGKPIITK
-157 LNDSLIAHG
+157 LNESLVAHA

-173 TEQRKAADATF
+173 SEQSQSAAATF
-184 SDGNALLMISSV
+184 AGGNTLLMVSSV
-196 LGMLILGGFSFALNR
+196 LGMLFLGGLSVVLKR
-211 NISRGLRSMEQT
+211 SISRGLASMEQT
-223 VGHVEAALDLTARV
+223 VARVEAELDLTARV
-237 PARRDDEIGIM
+237 PVRRDDEIGKM

-254 LLERLQSNMKTV
+254 LLDRLQANLKTV
-266 ARMAEQVSQSADDM
+266 AQMAGHLSQSADNL
-280 SKVSK
+280 SEASR
-285 QVADTSET
+285 QVADSSEA
-293 QSSAASA
+293 QSSAASS
-300 MAAGMEQLT
+300 MAAGVEELT

-332 ATDGESVVVKTVEDI
+332 ATEGEGVVVKTVEDI

-357 AELIGRLETQSREIS
+357 AELINRLETQSREIA
-372 SVVNVIKEVADQTN
+372 SVVNVIKEVAEQTN

-418 RTGKSTREITAT
+418 RTGNSTREITDT
-430 IGVMRE
+430 ISVMRD
-436 GAQAASSSMLSAVE
+436 GAQAASSAMMNAVE

-462 CEMIR
+462 CDMIR

-475 AVGMVIEITDA
+475 AVGMVSEITDA
-486 IHEQSSSSTS
+486 IHEQSASSTS

-509 QSTAAARDSATT
+509 QSTAAAQGSADT

-534 ITDQYKLT
+534 ITDQYKL

>member
-13 VLVTIAILLVVGVI
+13 AVITIAILLVVGVI
-27 GNRVAHSINSAV
+27 GNRVASSINSAV
-39 EYSEKN
+39 ENSEK
-45 IIPTV
+45 IIVPTV
-50 ESIGTMRLAFLE
+50 ESIGTMRLAFLD

-76 GEKKERDAGIATAQQ
+76 NEKKELDARITASQQ
-91 TFATTLAEYEK
+91 TFATTLADYEK
-102 IASNSGQKNL
+102 IAASSGQKNL
-112 DLLASDHKAYQDFVT
+112 DLLAADRKAYEDFVK
-127 FLAPV
+127 FLTPV

-137 NSEIGNAK
+137 NSEVGNAK
-145 ELFNAGKPVIDK
+145 ELFNEGKPIIAK
-157 LNDSLIAHG
+157 LNESLVAHA

-173 TEQRKAADATF
+173 SEQSQSADATF
-184 SDGNALLMISSV
+184 SGGNTLLMASSL
-196 LGMLILGGFSFALNR
+196 LGMLFLGGLSFVLNR
-211 NISRGLRSMEQT
+211 SISRGLSSMEQT
-223 VGHVEAALDLTARV
+223 VARVEADLDLTARV
-237 PARRDDEIGIM
+237 PVRRDDEIGKM

-254 LLERLQSNMKTV
+254 LLDRLQSNLKTV
-266 ARMAEQVSQSADDM
+266 AEMAGHLSQSADNL
-280 SKVSK
+280 SAASQ
-285 QVADTSET
+285 QVADSSEA
-293 QSSAASA
+293 QSSAASS
-300 MAAGMEQLT
+300 MAAGVEELT

-332 ATDGESVVVKTVEDI
+332 ATEGEGVVVKTVEDI

-357 AELIGRLETQSREIS
+357 AELINRLEAQSREIA

-418 RTGKSTREITAT
+418 RTGNSTREITDT
-430 IGVMRE
+430 IGVMRD
-436 GAQAASSSMLSAVE
+436 GAQAASSAMMNAVE

-462 CEMIR
+462 CDMIR

-475 AVGMVIEITDA
+475 AVGMVSEITDA
-486 IHEQSSSSTS
+486 IHEQSASSTS

-509 QSTAAARDSATT
+509 QSTAAAQGSADT
-521 AQQLNTLAQEMRM
+521 AQQLNSLAQEMRM
-534 ITDQYKLT
+534 ITDQYKL

>member
-13 VLVTIAILLVVGVI
+13 AVITIAILLVVGVI
-27 GNRVAHSINSAV
+27 GNRVASSINSAV
-39 EYSEKN
+39 ENSEK
-45 IIPTV
+45 IIVPTV
-50 ESIGTMRLAFLE
+50 ESIGTMRLAFLD

-76 GEKKERDAGIATAQQ
+76 NEKKELDARITASQQ
-91 TFATTLAEYEK
+91 TFATTLADYEK
-102 IASNSGQKNL
+102 IAASSGQKNL
-112 DLLASDHKAYQDFVT
+112 DLLAADRKAYEDFVK
-127 FLAPV
+127 FLTPV

-137 NSEIGNAK
+137 NSEVGNAK
-145 ELFNAGKPVIDK
+145 ELFNEGKPIIAK
-157 LNDSLIAHG
+157 LNESLVAHA

-173 TEQRKAADATF
+173 SEQSQSADATF
-184 SDGNALLMISSV
+184 SGGNTLLMASSL
-196 LGMLILGGFSFALNR
+196 LGMLFLGGLSFVLNR
-211 NISRGLRSMEQT
+211 SISRGLSSMEQT
-223 VGHVEAALDLTARV
+223 VARVEADLDLTARV
-237 PARRDDEIGIM
+237 PVRRDDEIGKM

-254 LLERLQSNMKTV
+254 LLDRLQSNLKTV
-266 ARMAEQVSQSADDM
+266 AEMAGHLSQSADNL
-280 SKVSK
+280 SEASQ
-285 QVADTSET
+285 QVADSSEA
-293 QSSAASA
+293 QSSAASS
-300 MAAGMEQLT
+300 MAAGVEELT

-332 ATDGESVVVKTVEDI
+332 ATEGEGVVVKTVEDI

-357 AELIGRLETQSREIS
+357 AELINRLEAQSREIA

-418 RTGKSTREITAT
+418 RTGNSTREITDT
-430 IGVMRE
+430 IGVMRD
-436 GAQAASSSMLSAVE
+436 GAQAASSAMMNAVE

-462 CEMIR
+462 CDMIR

-475 AVGMVIEITDA
+475 AVGMVSEITDA
-486 IHEQSSSSTS
+486 IHEQSASSTS

-509 QSTAAARDSATT
+509 QSTAAAQGSADT
-521 AQQLNTLAQEMRM
+521 AQQLNSLAQEMRM
-534 ITDQYKLT
+534 ITDQYKL